1 MVSLLRILKNFRDIY
16 LIFPQAIVCGVLPK
30 GTSDFVICPPDT
42 QKLKEGDELL
52 VLAWDDSSY
61 EPAKPV
67 NVNSGK
73 LPELKI
79 SNQKPEKTLLC
90 GWRDD
95 VVNMIKELDKYVVSG
110 SELTILNELPL
121 ERRNTVLEPDGNGP
135 LKTQNLTLNHKYG
148 SHVDRED
155 LERLDLSEFDS
166 ILVFSDQEKS
176 ERMELKDSRSLASLL
191 TIRDIQ
197 KKLKAK
203 KKTTI
208 ISEVCDPRT
217 KDLLAV
223 ANVSDFVISNEL
235 ISLILSTVSENGK
248 FNSLW
253 NELLSSDGNE
263 IYLNNVNQYVTNG
276 EELSFWQLSVRARM
290 RREIVL
296 GYVVTKE
303 GDAIVLNPS
312 DKNTARRWN
321 ADELVITIASD

>member
-1 MVSLLRILKNFRDIY
+1 MAS
-16 LIFPQAIVCGVLPK
+16 
-30 GTSDFVICPPDT
+30 
-42 QKLKEGDELL
+42 
-52 VLAWDDSSY
+52 
-61 EPAKPV
+61 
-67 NVNSGK
+67 
-73 LPELKI
+73 
-79 SNQKPEKTLLC
+79 
-90 GWRDD
+90 
-95 VVNMIKELDKYVVSG
+95 MIKELDQYVVSG
-110 SELTILNELPL
+110 SELTILNNLSL
-121 ERRNTVLEPDGNGP
+121 EKRNAVLQPNGNGP
-135 LKTQNLTLNHKYG
+135 LEIHNQTLIHEFG
-148 SHVDRED
+148 SPIEREA
-155 LERLDLSEFDS
+155 LERLDLNKFDS

-263 IYLNNVNQYVTNG
+263 IYLNNVNQYISGG

-290 RREIVL
+290 RQEIVL
-296 GYVVTKE
+296 GYVVPKE
-303 GDAIVLNPS
+303 GDKIVLNPS
-312 DKNTARRWN
+312 DKNTVRQWN
-321 ADELVITIASD
+321 NDELVITIASD